1 MKRILLFSGL
11 ILLAIWIVLL
21 LVVPAKIG
29 HVVYENI
36 TDLEAELYGLEQI
49 QVDVGEMHISL
60 YKNEFADRPTI
71 VMVHGF
77 SADKDNFI
85 RFARHFTDDFNVII
99 PDMAGHGD
107 TGFKKS
113 WDYSMPAQA
122 SHLAKIIEQL
132 EIEKVHVIG
141 NSMGGFISAYFSKM
155 YPQQTLSVALVDP
168 AGVSSPQ
175 ASDMNK
181 ILANGQNP
189 FLVHNRQ
196 EFDSLYAMTM
206 ENSPYVPGF
215 VLEALSEKYQQRRE
229 QLLLIFNGILQ
240 TDSLDSSL
248 NEIHAPVLLL
258 WGEEDRLIHVSSVKV
273 WSEGIKDIQ
282 VKTWPGIGHMPMV
295 EIPQESAKVYRQF
308 LDQFE

>member
-1 MKRILLFSGL
+1 MKKILLFSGL

-49 QVDVGEMHISL
+49 QVDIGEMHISL
-60 YKNEFADRPTI
+60 YKNEFSDRATI

-77 SADKDNFI
+77 SGDKDNFT

-168 AGVSSPQ
+168 AGVSSPE

-181 ILANGQNP
+181 MLANGQNP

-196 EFDSLYAMTM
+196 EFDSIYAMTM
-206 ENSPYVPGF
+206 ENPPYVPGF

-295 EIPQESAKVYRQF
+295 EIPQESAEVYRQF

>member
-1 MKRILLFSGL
+1 MKKILLFSGL

-49 QVDVGEMHISL
+49 QVDIGEIHISL

-122 SHLAKIIEQL
+122 SHLAKVIEQL
-132 EIEKVHVIG
+132 EIKKVHVIG
-141 NSMGGFISAYFSKM
+141 NSMGGFISAYFSIM

-168 AGVSSPQ
+168 VVSPHR
-175 ASDMNK
+175 K
-181 ILANGQNP
+181 
-189 FLVHNRQ
+189 
-196 EFDSLYAMTM
+196 
-206 ENSPYVPGF
+206 
-215 VLEALSEKYQQRRE
+215 
-229 QLLLIFNGILQ
+229 
-240 TDSLDSSL
+240 
-248 NEIHAPVLLL
+248 PV
-258 WGEEDRLIHVSSVKV
+258 I
-273 WSEGIKDIQ
+273 
-282 VKTWPGIGHMPMV
+282 
-295 EIPQESAKVYRQF
+295 
-308 LDQFE
+308 

>member
-1 MKRILLFSGL
+1 MKNILLFSGL
-11 ILLAIWIVLL
+11 IMLAIWIVLI
-21 LVVPAKIG
+21 LVMPAKIG

-36 TDLEAELYGLEQI
+36 TDLEAQLYGLEQI
-49 QVDVGEMHISL
+49 QVDIGEMHISL

-77 SADKDNFI
+77 SGDKDNFI

-99 PDMAGHGD
+99 PDMVGHGD

-122 SHLAKIIEQL
+122 SHLAKLIEQL
-132 EIEKVHVIG
+132 NIEKVHVIG
-141 NSMGGFISAYFSKM
+141 NSMGGFISAYFSIM
-155 YPQQTLSVALVDP
+155 YPQQTLSVALIDP
-168 AGVSSPQ
+168 AGVTSPE

-181 ILANGQNP
+181 MLANGHNP

-196 EFDSLYAMTM
+196 EFDSIYAMTM
-206 ENSPYVPGF
+206 ENPPYVPGF

-229 QLLLIFNGILQ
+229 QLMLIFNGILQ

-282 VKTWPGIGHMPMV
+282 VKTWPGIGHMPML

>member
-1 MKRILLFSGL
+1 MKKILLFTGL

-21 LVVPAKIG
+21 LVVPAKVG
-29 HVVYENI
+29 HVVYESI

-49 QVDVGEMHISL
+49 QVDIGEMHISL
-60 YKNEFADRPTI
+60 YINEFADRPTI

-77 SADKDNFI
+77 SADKDNFT

-282 VKTWPGIGHMPMV
+282 VKTWPGIGHMPML
-295 EIPQESAKVYRQF
+295 EIPQESAEVYRQF

>member
-1 MKRILLFSGL
+1 
-11 ILLAIWIVLL
+11 
-21 LVVPAKIG
+21 
-29 HVVYENI
+29 
-36 TDLEAELYGLEQI
+36 
-49 QVDVGEMHISL
+49 
-60 YKNEFADRPTI
+60 
-71 VMVHGF
+71 
-77 SADKDNFI
+77 
-85 RFARHFTDDFNVII
+85 
-99 PDMAGHGD
+99 
-107 TGFKKS
+107 
-113 WDYSMPAQA
+113 MPAQA

-141 NSMGGFISAYFSKM
+141 NSMGGFISAYFSIM

-168 AGVSSPQ
+168 AGVTSPQ

-181 ILANGQNP
+181 MLVNGRNP

-196 EFDSLYAMTM
+196 EFDSFYAMTM
-206 ENSPYVPGF
+206 ENPPYVPGF

-295 EIPQESAKVYRQF
+295 EIPQESAEVYRQF